1 MKDQC
6 SNFGVRAIRK
16 VVHIPNG
23 RRRWATGMRTAG
35 KSRKREGVINTFFTE
50 LAERL
55 RGMHID
61 PREAELSGAFWIGSD
76 GSLQRNNG
84 HCISVDRFVRSI
96 DRIVDYRQVLTLL
109 SQTKYE

>member
-1 MKDQC
+1 MGDRHAY
-6 SNFGVRAIRK
+6 SREVD
-16 VVHIPNG
+16 
-23 RRRWATGMRTAG
+23 
-35 KSRKREGVINTFFTE
+35 RKREGVINTFFTE

-109 SQTKYE
+109 GHKKMGD